1 MTWLT
6 VSSSKK
12 KRLNRSSTYL
22 NSIPFFGI
30 RARLLLASIV
40 AIFLFPLSACS
51 LFPEEAIEEVVPVV
65 APAVKTQ
72 KPEYVVKRETMEKS
86 VRANGR
92 LTAQKEESLYF
103 NEANFPIAKIN
114 VEVGQ
119 QVTEGQLL
127 VSLDTKDLAYQIQDS
142 EFDLKLAELNMI
154 EMLREEEAKDNSIE
168 LEKAKMNFEKRK
180 LAHQQLVEKSTNS
193 SLVAP
198 FDGEVIAVNKKVG
211 DTVEAYKAIIVLA
224 DTSGLKVS
232 VTVSNTDLKEI
243 ALGMPATVKI
253 NGVDLEGKVISM
265 PQEETD
271 DNQNPNFREKFI
283 TLDVGE
289 LPADVGRGTFVDARI
304 ITLQKEN
311 VLTIQGAALRSYNG
325 RHYVQVKDDKGR
337 RDVDIEIGLQTPT
350 QIEVLAGLE
359 EGQILIGR

>member
-1 MTWLT
+1 M
-6 VSSSKK
+6 
-12 KRLNRSSTYL
+12 NRSSTYL
-22 NSIPFFGI
+22 NSIPFSRY
-30 RARLLLASIV
+30 RARLLLTLIV
-40 AIFLFPLSACS
+40 AIFLLPLSACS

-103 NEANFPIAKIN
+103 SEANFPIAQIN

-119 QVTEGQLL
+119 QVTRGEVL
-127 VSLDTKDLAYQIQDS
+127 VRLDTKDLAYQIQDS

-154 EMLREEEAKDNSIE
+154 QMLREEEAKDNSIE

-180 LAHQQLVEKSTNS
+180 LAHQQLVEKSLNS

-198 FDGEVIAVNKKVG
+198 FNGEVIAVNKRVG

-224 DTSGLKVS
+224 DTSGLKVNVS
-232 VTVSNTDLKEI
+232 VSNTDLKEV
-243 ALGMPATVKI
+243 ALGMPAIVKI
-253 NGVDLEGKVISM
+253 NGIDLDGKVISM
-265 PQEETD
+265 PQEETGS
-271 DNQNPNFREKFI
+271 NQNPNYQEKFI
-283 TLDVGE
+283 TLGVDKLPSDVS
-289 LPADVGRGTFVDARI
+289 RGTFVDARI
-304 ITLQKEN
+304 IILRKEN

-325 RHYVQVKDDKGR
+325 RHYVQVKDEKGR

-350 QIEVLAGLE
+350 QIEVVAGLE

>member
-1 MTWLT
+1 MPWLT
-6 VSSSKK
+6 VNSSKK
-12 KRLNRSSTYL
+12 KQLNRSSTYL
-22 NSIPFFGI
+22 NSIYFSRIGGKL
-30 RARLLLASIV
+30 RLLSVLIIS
-40 AIFLFPLSACS
+40 LLSLTACS

-72 KPEYVVKRETMEKS
+72 KAEYVVKRDTIEKS

-103 NEANFPIAKIN
+103 SEANFPIAQIN

-119 QVTEGQLL
+119 RVTKGDIL
-127 VSLDTKDLAYQIQDS
+127 VSLDTKDIAYQIKDS

-168 LEKAKMNFEKRK
+168 LEKAKMNFEKMK

-193 SLVAP
+193 ILVAP
-198 FDGEVIAVNKKVG
+198 FNGEVIAVNKKVG
-211 DTVEAYKAIIVLA
+211 DTIEAYKTIIVLA
-224 DTSGLKVS
+224 DTSGLKVN
-232 VTVSNTDLKEI
+232 VTVSNTDLKEV
-243 ALGMPATVKI
+243 ALGMPATLKI
-253 NGVDLEGKVISM
+253 NGNDLEGEVISL

-271 DNQNPNFREKFI
+271 NQNPNQEKFI
-283 TLDVGE
+283 TLGVDK
-289 LPADVGRGTFVDARI
+289 LPSDASRGTFVDARI
-304 ITLQKEN
+304 IILRKEN

-337 RDVDIEIGLQTPT
+337 RDVDIEIGIQTPT
-350 QIEVLAGLE
+350 QIEVVVGLE